1 MALLCR
7 STSKKSMGPG
17 NINPHLLKRC
27 AAKLATPLTQ
37 LCRECLTS
45 QTWPALWK
53 QARVVAVHKRG
64 SRTNPKN
71 YRPIPLLSV
80 VGKTL
85 EILITR
91 KVTAFLDADHLNY
104 RQFGFRSDKS
114 AIDLLLLSFTEWN
127 IAIDSGRE
135 VFIVY
140 LDIAG
145 ALDWLWHKGVTA
157 KVRSLGVCGG
167 LLHLLED
174 CLHGRTLHTVVNGH
188 SIVCLRAVSSGLCSG
203 VSDILQL
210 VPEAQAY
217 ADECTL
223 TFTCDRNHRQ
233 DTVDRINV
241 VLQSSASCSRRWQIT
256 LAPERTQVLHI
267 FRRREDTH
275 PLAIFIEG
283 RRLPFQQSIS
293 VLRVEVDAGLTFT
306 THVRKVARDPAWKL
320 SCVRRAGK
328 ILDGWGIASLYRTQV
343 RHVMEYTPLTW
354 SSYLAKLERIQARA
368 QGWYT

>member
-188 SIVCLRAVSSGLCSG
+188 SSSQHPVNASVPQGSVLGPLQWCQRHTATGPRGSG
-203 VSDILQL
+203 VCRRMHPHLHLRQEPPPGHSGQDQCCPAKQCILQ
-210 VPEAQAY
+210 QAL
-217 ADECTL
+217 A
-223 TFTCDRNHRQ
+223 N
-233 DTVDRINV
+233 N
-241 VLQSSASCSRRWQIT
+241 SR
-256 LAPERTQVLHI
+256 
-267 FRRREDTH
+267 
-275 PLAIFIEG
+275 
-283 RRLPFQQSIS
+283 S
-293 VLRVEVDAGLTFT
+293 
-306 THVRKVARDPAWKL
+306 
-320 SCVRRAGK
+320 
-328 ILDGWGIASLYRTQV
+328 
-343 RHVMEYTPLTW
+343 
-354 SSYLAKLERIQARA
+354 
-368 QGWYT
+368 